1 MSVTVEELIW
11 ELKTRGADGVTTTLR
26 QIERQTERTGQ
37 SAQQMGNRFNLAGLS
52 LTDMLVGIQ
61 AAIAGV
67 REMGQVL
74 AAVTGIGIAARFQTL
89 NVGFTTLIGNAE
101 KARTIL
107 KELRQLGAETPFD
120 TEELVSMS
128 RLLLAMGVDANRVV
142 RDMRAI
148 TDAIAVTGQGPEVTR
163 RVITNLSQVRGMQ
176 HVNVRDLN
184 EIAYAGLSLNKI
196 LGAALGKTLTDGQG
210 RQAVNQMTGKQF
222 YDTFIKGVEKLY
234 GGSARLLGLGTLAG
248 ILQNIGDTL
257 RLVML
262 PTGVLLLPVV
272 QAVGRAFLLVAN
284 AAQKLN
290 EMTGGSA
297 GLILLFRGLIAV
309 KGVLITAIVKVRTSI
324 TGLIESLDRLSVS
337 AATAAG
343 STGVQAAANATG
355 TATAVGVG
363 AAAATG
369 GILAR
374 LRGFFSGGL
383 KGVLSGAKGLL
394 KGPGIGLIADL
405 GLNWLGGMLGGA
417 LGGTLKGAGTGIGV
431 GSLGFLGG
439 GPLGI
444 ITTIVGALIGGI
456 TGFMGSRRGPGGD
469 TAAEKLGETNTI
481 LKDIKAQMI
490 GGGPRARRITSELE
504 IEMALGRALKT
515 GFM

>member
-11 ELKTRGADGVTTTLR
+11 ELKTRGADGVTSTLR
-26 QIERQTERTGQ
+26 RIERQTERTGQ
-37 SAQQMGNRFNLAGLS
+37 AAQQMGNRFNLAGLS

-101 KARTIL
+101 KARDLL
-107 KELRQLGAETPFD
+107 KEIRTLGAQTPFE
-120 TEELVSMS
+120 TEGLVGIGQK
-128 RLLLAMGVDANRVV
+128 LLASGSSASNVAREI
-142 RDMRAI
+142 RAI
-148 TDAIAVTGQGPEVTR
+148 ADAVSAAGGGNDIMQ
-163 RVITNLSQVRGMQ
+163 RVAQNLPQIRASPRP
-176 HVNVRDLN
+176 DLQDLKQFGD
-184 EIAYAGLSLNKI
+184 AGISLDRI
-196 LGAALGKTLTDGQG
+196 VSAALGQKLGAGQG
-210 RQAVNQMTGKQF
+210 VQRLQQMNGQQAF
-222 YDTFIKGVEKLY
+222 DTIIKGMEKAF
-234 GGSARLLGLGTLAG
+234 GGSARLLGMSTFAG
-248 ILQNIGDTL
+248 VMQNIGETMKNI
-257 RLVML
+257 ML
-262 PTGVLLLPVV
+262 PTGVLLLPVI
-272 QAVGRAFLLVAN
+272 QAVGQTFLLVAN
-284 AAQKLN
+284 AAQQVN

-297 GLILLFRGLIAV
+297 GLILLFRGLVAV

-456 TGFMGSRRGPGGD
+456 TGFLGSRRGPGGD